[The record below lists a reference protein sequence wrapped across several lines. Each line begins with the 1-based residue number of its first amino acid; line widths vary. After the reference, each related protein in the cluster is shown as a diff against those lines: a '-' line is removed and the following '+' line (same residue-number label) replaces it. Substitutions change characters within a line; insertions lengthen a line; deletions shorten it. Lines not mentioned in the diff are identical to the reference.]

1 MTLEGFFFVLQLM
14 LKEKTQVSVPRR
26 KRSSKR
32 MVTVDSKNQGA
43 GIQIV
48 EEIKLAKTLVADTK
62 KEEAKEKAKEGKNL
76 SHKKVMSWGYCG
88 VEVAERD
95 CSSVDNATWVDA
107 GPKRGGRDHVV

>member
-32 MVTVDSKNQGA
+32 MVTIDSKNQGA

-62 KEEAKEKAKEGKNL
+62 KEEVKEGKNL
-76 SHKKVMSWGYCG
+76 SHKKVMSWGYYG

-95 CSSVDNATWVDA
+95 YSSVDNAAWVDA